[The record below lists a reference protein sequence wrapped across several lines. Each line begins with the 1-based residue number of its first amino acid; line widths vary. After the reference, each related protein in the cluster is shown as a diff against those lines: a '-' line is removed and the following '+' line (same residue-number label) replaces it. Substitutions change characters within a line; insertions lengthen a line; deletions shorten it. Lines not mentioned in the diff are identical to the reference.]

1 MRPFSLLIKP
11 VSADCNLRCEYCFY
25 LEKARLYP
33 ETKRHRMSDEIL
45 EKIIKTYLSTPQP
58 VHTFGWQG
66 GEPTLMGLDFFRKV
80 TALQEKYGQSGTIV
94 ANGLQTNATLID
106 DAFAEHLARYRFL
119 LGCSLDGPPETHDC
133 YRLTTAD
140 KPTHS
145 AVLKG
150 INTLSRYGVAFNV
163 LVLVTQANVRNARQV
178 YDFLTHNGFYH
189 HQYIPCV
196 EFDEDGRVH
205 SFSINGE
212 EWGNF
217 LCCLFDTWYPK
228 DINRVSIRH
237 FDSILNKMVDGGA
250 NVCTLARNCC
260 QYLLVEF
267 NGDIY
272 PCDFFVEKSLKI
284 GNVMDTSWAD
294 ALCAPVYKEFGAQ
307 KSRWNEECRK
317 CDCLSLCSGD
327 CLKHRI
333 YSGQSPRNLSWLCTG
348 WRRFIHHTRDR
359 FQELAENSVARQ
371 RKYKNKM
378 QAIPSKDNRVGRN
391 EACPCGSGRKYKRCC
406 GR

>member
-11 VSADCNLRCEYCFY
+11 VSADCNLHCKYCFY

-33 ETKRHRMSDEIL
+33 ETKRHQMSDEVLDQIV
-45 EKIIKTYLSTPQP
+45 KTYLSTPQP

-80 TALQEKYGQSGTIV
+80 TSWQEKYGRSGTIV

-106 DAFAEHLARYRFL
+106 DTFAEHLARYRFL

-133 YRLTTAD
+133 YRRTTTG

-150 INTLSRYGVAFNV
+150 INTLNRHGVAFNV
-163 LVLVTQANVRNARQV
+163 LVLVTQANVQSARQV
-178 YDFLTHNGFYH
+178 YEFMTHNGFYH

-196 EFDEDGRVH
+196 EFGEDGRVH
-205 SFSINGE
+205 PFSINGE
-212 EWGNF
+212 EWGAF
-217 LCCLFDTWYPK
+217 LCSLFDMWYPK

-237 FDSILNKMVDGGA
+237 FDSILNKIVDGST

-260 QYLLVEF
+260 QYLLIEF

-272 PCDFFVEKSLKI
+272 PCDFFVEKRLKI

-307 KSRWNEECRK
+307 KNCWNEECRK

-327 CLKHRI
+327 CLKYRM
-333 YSGQSPRNLSWLCTG
+333 YSDQRPQSLSWLCTG
-348 WRRFIHHTRDR
+348 WRRFIRHTRDR
-359 FQELAENSVARQ
+359 FQELAENIIGQQ
-371 RKYKNKM
+371 RKYKNKVRE
-378 QAIPSKDNRVGRN
+378 IPSRNSRVGRN

-406 GR
+406 GK